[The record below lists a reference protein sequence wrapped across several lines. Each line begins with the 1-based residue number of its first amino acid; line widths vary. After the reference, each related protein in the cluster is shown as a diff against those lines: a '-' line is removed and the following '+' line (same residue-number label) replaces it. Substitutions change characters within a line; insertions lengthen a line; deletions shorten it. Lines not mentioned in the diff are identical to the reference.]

1 MKKFLL
7 LSIMA
12 LCCIPSLVASSYS
25 LVTPSRGQEHVVMIN
40 DDGRQI
46 SLDDGIYYKRWN
58 GYLLEGYGDGLY
70 TVTDPDGVMVAIFTN
85 APAMMSNMAVDD
97 FVGRTASK
105 ASTIIFAGGGISD
118 LDSLAW
124 SCSGA
129 DIVTTSRLSSLD
141 STRAAALG
149 LEVHEIGAGEAVD
162 VVNGRPVIKPAS
174 SLGSIIVICPHCGER
189 FVVAL

>member
-1 MKKFLL
+1 MKKFLV
-7 LSIMA
+7 LSIVA
-12 LCCIPSLVASSYS
+12 LCCIQVLAASSYS

-46 SLDDGIYYKRWN
+46 SLDDGIYFKRWN
-58 GYLLEGYGDGLY
+58 GHLLEGYGDGLY

-85 APAMMSNMAVDD
+85 DPATMSNMAVED
-97 FVGRTASK
+97 FVERTASK

-124 SCSGA
+124 SCSDA

-149 LEVHEIGAGEAVD
+149 LEVHEIDHGGVVD
-162 VVNGRPVIKPAS
+162 IVDGHPDIRPS
-174 SLGSIIVICPHCGER
+174 GSLDSIIVICPHCGER
-189 FVVAL
+189 FAVAL